1 MEHRHVEGDASIGYR
16 GRHGVVRRES
26 VGCVVP
32 EGRKLEAVSSSCSM
46 EMAQATQRM
55 AEHPLCNPTRQAP
68 GGSSAIIAPLALLST
83 STLLLSITK
92 SLPLPSVKPSS
103 HTGASGLLAARTKT
117 KMFAVSQAAPVT
129 DLTHLPHDVFLLII
143 SYLSASDSVL
153 CRRVSRSWHS
163 AFASD
168 ETCHNL
174 LRWHFPRCREL
185 RRQDEQTRVETRD
198 VSPQPPSPD
207 QLVTPSSSW
216 SYVFP
221 AVARRYH
228 HLRMAK
234 PRMVEKIDVVQ
245 ESKERGAHRGVEPW
259 NRWLNWNDKSAT
271 FQHRDPTWTLD
282 NGLLVYREKVSG
294 RYVAYDL
301 ETRHRYSVPF
311 DGSGKTVRRIRLA
324 CGVLVIEWCEREPY
338 HQLNDRESVHRHFA
352 TAYDVTRSCSRSTSP
367 KASMVR
373 SDLSP
378 TAWHI
383 TFRSEWKIHFLGF
396 PINRHDRFYSV
407 HTATHYALY
416 LWQPNRSPW
425 GEEDPLEQLTVWDIS
440 FPSAYL
446 PSQDPSGANHPDP
459 DLAPF
464 VVRRF
469 SWRDLAHLGVRQ
481 RHTPCMRELML
492 DDSNVYIHE
501 EEHRWL
507 SGQHSSLSPPRH
519 HFVRSTG
526 IPFNGIGPRWVDEC
540 CADGDVHMSF
550 CPRAGSAARFVD
562 SHGSTKDAIQDEDN
576 DFPHEAHNYWSANR
590 TETNDGFL
598 QNARPSPG
606 TASAQ
611 DVDPMWPGWAPCW
624 RHEEFPYL
632 TVSDMVDSAAGVRI
646 VARQCFVM
654 EALSAFVLPRICID
668 DGGGGNTTAA
678 CVDAKSSSCGSNET
692 EEARFE
698 DDMWTQLLGK
708 GKIVGDERWIVGE
721 DADGRVTIARF

>member
-1 MEHRHVEGDASIGYR
+1 MY
-16 GRHGVVRRES
+16 
-26 VGCVVP
+26 
-32 EGRKLEAVSSSCSM
+32 AVC
-46 EMAQATQRM
+46 
-55 AEHPLCNPTRQAP
+55 
-68 GGSSAIIAPLALLST
+68 
-83 STLLLSITK
+83 
-92 SLPLPSVKPSS
+92 
-103 HTGASGLLAARTKT
+103 
-117 KMFAVSQAAPVT
+117 QAAPVA
-129 DLTHLPHDVFLLII
+129 DLTHLPNDVFLLII
-143 SYLSASDSVL
+143 SYLSPSDGVL

-163 AFASD
+163 AFSSD
-168 ETCHNL
+168 GTCHAL

-185 RRQDEQTRVETRD
+185 RREPNEPALEAPY
-198 VSPQPPSPD
+198 VSPPTSG
-207 QLVTPSSSW
+207 W
-216 SYVFP
+216 SHVFP

-234 PRMVEKIDVVQ
+234 PRIIEKIDVVQ
-245 ESKERGAHRGVEPW
+245 ESKDRGPHRGVEPW
-259 NRWLNWNDKSAT
+259 NRWLDWNGKSAA

-301 ETRHRYSVPF
+301 ETRHRYSIPF
-311 DGSGKTVRRIRLA
+311 DASDKIVRRIRLA
-324 CGVLVIEWCEREPY
+324 CGVLVIEWCEREPH
-338 HQLNDRESVHRHFA
+338 HQLNDREAVHRHFA
-352 TAYDVTRSCSRSTSP
+352 TAYDVHRPSSRSTSP
-367 KASMVR
+367 KASVVR
-373 SDLSP
+373 SDPPP
-378 TAWHI
+378 TSWHI
-383 TFRSEWKIHFLGF
+383 TFRSEWKIHFLGL
-396 PINRHDRFYSV
+396 PINRHDRFYSA

-469 SWRDLAHLGVRQ
+469 SWRDLVHLGVRQ
-481 RHTPCMRELML
+481 RHTPCMREIML

-526 IPFNGIGPRWVDEC
+526 IPFHGPGPCWVDEC

-550 CPRAGSAARFVD
+550 CPRAGSAARFID
-562 SHGSTKDAIQDEDN
+562 THGSTKDAIKDEDN
-576 DFPHEAHNYWSANR
+576 DFPNEARGNNMNNWASTP
-590 TETNDGFL
+590 TEGGAGYL
-598 QNARPSPG
+598 QNARPLPG
-606 TASAQ
+606 TDSAQ
-611 DVDPMWPGWAPCW
+611 DADPMWPGWAPCW

-654 EALSAFVLPRICID
+654 EALSAFVMPRICID
-668 DGGGGNTTAA
+668 GGEASSA
-678 CVDAKSSSCGSNET
+678 SHASAKKSSSDCGSSDAD
-692 EEARFE
+692 EARFE
-698 DDMWTQLLGK
+698 DSLWTQLLGK

-721 DADGRVTIARF
+721 DAEGRVTIARF